1 MIQLFWEKDLKREK
15 QEKYAQEETLT
26 CGPFSSWN
34 SVAGISPGFGINGRR
49 GPKSS
54 NVSC

>member
-1 MIQLFWEKDLKREK
+1 MMQLFWEKDLKREK
-15 QEKYAQEETLT
+15 QENYTQEETLT
-26 CGPFSSWN
+26 SSLFSSWN

-54 NVSC
+54 NVSW